1 MKADNECKEK
11 QTKYELQM
19 TPRVLRL
26 YQNNDEVD
34 SIFLKII
41 IYSFKQFH
49 LFTFLLIELSPILNI
64 SFNNVLNNFNQIK
77 ISIDVN
83 LGFAK
88 NVIFLTNV
96 YCLLLLLLL
105 LIVVE
110 IKTRHLF
117 ELLTV
122 LLTFRVFML
131 IFYWTNSQLCEWTKR
146 KIFLICIRIDMV
158 LKLDL
163 YKMDLLIS
171 LKLHNLIDTLFCTFS
186 FSFSN

>member
-64 SFNNVLNNFNQIK
+64 SFNNILNNFNQIK

-88 NVIFLTNV
+88 NVIFLTIMFTV
-96 YCLLLLLLL
+96 YCCC
-105 LIVVE
+105 
-110 IKTRHLF
+110 
-117 ELLTV
+117 
-122 LLTFRVFML
+122 
-131 IFYWTNSQLCEWTKR
+131 YC
-146 KIFLICIRIDMV
+146 
-158 LKLDL
+158 
-163 YKMDLLIS
+163 Y
-171 LKLHNLIDTLFCTFS
+171 
-186 FSFSN
+186 